1 VRGAIVALAA
11 GSQEVTGV
19 VLAPAYFDLDPQGSI
34 TGVSVSAFNRIRGE
48 QHGLAIG
55 VFNYTPSLH
64 GVQVGLINWAGNN
77 PSGLKLLPILNAH
90 FD

>member
-1 VRGAIVALAA
+1 
-11 GSQEVTGV
+11 V
-19 VLAPAYFDLDPQGSI
+19 VLAPAVFDLAPQGSI

-55 VFNYTPSLH
+55 ILNYTPSLH
-64 GVQVGLINWAGNN
+64 GVQIGLINWAGNN
-77 PSGLKLLPILNAH
+77 RAGLKLLPLLNAH